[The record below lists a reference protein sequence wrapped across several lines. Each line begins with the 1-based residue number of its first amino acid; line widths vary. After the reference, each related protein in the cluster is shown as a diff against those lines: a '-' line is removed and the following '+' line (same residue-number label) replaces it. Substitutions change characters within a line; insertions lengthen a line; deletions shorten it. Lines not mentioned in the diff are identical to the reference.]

1 MNSSST
7 QPSAPIEPPEPPI
20 AQPKPSLLLK
30 LGRSIPIALVV
41 LRFLLGPALLGD
53 AADGQTS
60 DWFVLGLV
68 AAFLSDILDGVIARR
83 LGISTAQ
90 LRQADSWADLSFY
103 SCIAAST
110 WLVHPDVVLAF
121 RIPLLLVLA
130 AQVGLYGLSWL
141 RFSQFPS
148 YHTYTAKAWGITLF
162 VATVSL
168 FGFQTAGLG
177 LWLAVIMGLI
187 NSLEEIAMTLVLPE
201 WRHDVL
207 SLIHALHSLPAS

>member
-1 MNSSST
+1 MNYPPST
-7 QPSAPIEPPEPPI
+7 AQSEQPR
-20 AQPKPSLLLK
+20 LLK
-30 LGRSIPIALVV
+30 IGRLIPIGLVA
-41 LRFLLGPALLGD
+41 LRFLLGPVLLVD
-53 AADGQTS
+53 AMDGQTGS
-60 DWFVLGLV
+60 SFVLGLV

-90 LRQADSWADLSFY
+90 LRQSDSWADLSFY
-103 SCIAAST
+103 SCIAASA

-130 AQVGLYGLSWL
+130 AQVGLYGFSWL
-141 RFSQFPS
+141 KFGRFPS

-162 VATVSL
+162 LATVSL
-168 FGFQTAGLG
+168 FGFQTAGIS
-177 LWLAVIMGLI
+177 LWLAIIMGLI

-207 SLIHALHSLPAS
+207 SLSHALR